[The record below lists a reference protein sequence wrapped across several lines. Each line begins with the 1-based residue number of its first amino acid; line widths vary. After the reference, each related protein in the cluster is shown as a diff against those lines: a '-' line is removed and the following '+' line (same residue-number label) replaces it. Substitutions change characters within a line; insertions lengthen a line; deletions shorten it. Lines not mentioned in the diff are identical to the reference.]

1 MYVFVVRTPVSCRT
15 TFSIGAVVAA
25 VVTTVVVTGIGV
37 GSAVVIGGTVW
48 TVVGIVVG
56 AGVPRF
62 IEQPAIQTDA
72 IRSAATSKMVIF
84 LFIVVTAYFFI
95 QIIVMDSPH
104 AD

>member
-1 MYVFVVRTPVSCRT
+1 
-15 TFSIGAVVAA
+15 
-25 VVTTVVVTGIGV
+25 VTTVVVTGIGV

-95 QIIVMDSPH
+95 QIIVMESPR
-104 AD
+104 AGKKLDTAFQRFEKNIKKESALF